1 MADTYSNRS
10 FFVKLLILA
19 VGILFLVR
27 LIHLQLFDSS
37 LKAAANDNA
46 LRHIV
51 QYPARGLIYDRNG
64 ELLVYNDAVYDI
76 MVVPAEL
83 KKAENFDTL
92 LF

>member
-1 MADTYSNRS
+1 MDSYSNRN
-10 FFVKLLILA
+10 FYVKILILG

-27 LIHLQLFDSS
+27 LIHLQIFDSS
-37 LKAAANDNA
+37 LKDAANDNA

-76 MVVPAEL
+76 MVV
-83 KKAENFDTL
+83 
-92 LF
+92 